1 MRQQWPDSQRARVP
15 GVRGGVYRCCVPR
28 RDSSARPSLGF
39 PDSLGK
45 LERQVRENQVA
56 DGVSSYQAPKTL
68 ATALAISAQTLL
80 APMARCSD
88 EEVAEYVTAG
98 REEIEQDL
106 AAVILYAVQFADRT
120 GISLRSAVQRKAE
133 RDAAELASTCAR
145 SSARA

>member
-1 MRQQWPDSQRARVP
+1 
-15 GVRGGVYRCCVPR
+15 
-28 RDSSARPSLGF
+28 
-39 PDSLGK
+39 
-45 LERQVRENQVA
+45 
-56 DGVSSYQAPKTL
+56 
-68 ATALAISAQTLL
+68 
-80 APMARCSD
+80 MARCSD